1 MKGKMDEAE
10 REKEE
15 WIRFVD
21 RLKLGDS
28 EGGNINPH
36 YYPGWLNSIV
46 KEIRGKYLS
55 GKGKVILA
63 SDMLVEAM
71 LTAQCNNLC
80 CPWRE
85 SRDSCWEQPGE
96 GPRRQEKGEIQ

>member
-10 REKEE
+10 HEKEE
-15 WIRFVD
+15 WIRFID
-21 RLKLGDS
+21 RLKLGDT

-36 YYPGWLNSIV
+36 YYPEWLNSIV
-46 KEIRGKYLS
+46 KEIRRKHLS
-55 GKGKVILA
+55 RKEKVILA
-63 SDMLVEAM
+63 SDTLVEAM

-85 SRDSCWEQPGE
+85 SRF
-96 GPRRQEKGEIQ
+96 